1 MTSRDGRTPRVPL
14 KYLDVPFLYGPLR
27 SLWSDNGAQRSFWQ
41 LPCRAEVSGH
51 DTRASTPSPAADV
64 GRLRL
69 QSAQSRR
76 RCGQSVAA
84 QMWAESMS
92 AHKLVAASLRSAYL
106 VAASGGSRRR
116 LHVSGHSRLRH
127 GLRRNRQ
134 AVVYQRHRGT
144 WRALLSS
151 MPSAYPEQILPRTV
165 RIMRSTVRMMRR
177 TVRIRD

>member
-1 MTSRDGRTPRVPL
+1 MARTPKFPSSTL
-14 KYLDVPFLYGPLR
+14 TYPFCTAPRR

-51 DTRASTPSPAADV
+51 DTRASTPSPGADV
-64 GRLRL
+64 GRLRF

-84 QMWAESMS
+84 QMWPSQMS
-92 AHKLVAASLRSAYL
+92 AHWLQRRSANL

-116 LHVSGHSRLRH
+116 LYVSGHSRFRH

-151 MPSAYPEQILPRTV
+151 MHSAYPEQILPRTV
-165 RIMRSTVRMMRR
+165 RIMRSTVRIKRI